1 MEIGN
6 ILGSRKARQ
15 TMAAIVALGVVQ
27 IPLMS
32 FADAPAPWVQKADQK
47 KKKKKAAR
55 RAARRPVQQTQTVT
69 RAPEMPVETA
79 YTPPPAEPAPPPVM
93 AEAPPVYVPPA
104 PVAPPPVPVPAPV
117 VATGGGFNWLFP
129 VLGLIGLG
137 GLVAALGN
145 DSNG

>member
-1 MEIGN
+1 MQIGN

-32 FADAPAPWVQKADQK
+32 LADAPAPWVQKADQK

-69 RAPEMPVETA
+69 RAPEVPAEAA
-79 YTPPPAEPAPPPVM
+79 YTPPPVEPAPPVM
-93 AEAPPVYVPPA
+93 AEAPPVAPVPA
-104 PVAPPPVPVPAPV
+104 PVAPPPVPVTAPV
-117 VATGGGFNWLFP
+117 VVSSGGFSWLFP

-137 GLVAALGN
+137 GLVAASGS

>member
-1 MEIGN
+1 MQIGN

-69 RAPEMPVETA
+69 RAPEVPVETA
-79 YTPPPAEPAPPPVM
+79 YAPPPVEPAPPVV
-93 AEAPPVYVPPA
+93 AEAPPVAPVPA
-104 PVAPPPVPVPAPV
+104 PVTPPPVPVPAPV
-117 VATGGGFNWLFP
+117 VASSGGFNWLFP
-129 VLGLIGLG
+129 VLGLVGLG

>member
-1 MEIGN
+1 MPIGS
-6 ILGSRKARQ
+6 ILGSRKAKQ
-15 TMAAIVALGVVQ
+15 TMAAIVALGLVQ

-69 RAPEMPVETA
+69 RAPEVPVETA
-79 YTPPPAEPAPPPVM
+79 YTQPPVETAPPIM
-93 AEAPPVYVPPA
+93 AEAPPVAPVAP
-104 PVAPPPVPVPAPV
+104 PVAPPPVPVAAPV
-117 VATGGGFNWLFP
+117 VASSGGFSWLFP